1 MVESGAPAAARPAVA
16 VRPIVRPLPA
26 AWTTDHVAAALERL
40 PHAVFFE
47 SAGPDLE
54 SGAWTLL
61 AFDPLWQVEVREGRL
76 RRVLGVGAGEAGPRE
91 SRGAGTSGRGDSVR
105 SLPPPRDR
113 GDLGPAL
120 EALERIWPARA
131 AYDPA
136 PPLPFASGLAGTLA
150 YDLKDLFER
159 YPSRARREW
168 PHPDLLLGYYDVVF
182 GWNRETGEA
191 WAVATG
197 FDGRAVDAS
206 RAEVRLDAAW
216 TRLERAIA
224 GSPDGAAVARILPDE
239 PSWGALTPI
248 AVSDFSRDGYLRVV
262 ERALEHIA
270 AGDIYQVNLSQRFWV
285 EPAPPP
291 AALYRRLRAVAPAPF
306 LAYAALPDGSAVASS
321 SPERFFSIRGSR
333 IESWPI
339 KGTRPRGRS
348 PEEDLAMAE
357 ALRASE
363 KDRAENL
370 MIVDLE
376 RNDLGRVCRVG
387 SIRVPALWEVATHS
401 NVHHLVSRVVGELR
415 DDAGPMEILGALFPG
430 GSITGAPKIRSVEII
445 DALEP
450 VRRGVYTG
458 AVGYWDAS
466 GDADWNIAIRTV
478 TVGRGAASFHA
489 GGGIVADSTPEGEYE
504 ETLIKAS
511 GMMRA
516 LGVKRAG

>member
-1 MVESGAPAAARPAVA
+1 
-16 VRPIVRPLPA
+16 
-26 AWTTDHVAAALERL
+26 VAAVLERL

-47 SAGPDLE
+47 SAGPDRE
-54 SGAWTLL
+54 SGSWTFL

-76 RRVLGVGAGEAGPRE
+76 RRVLGVGAGSAGPRE
-91 SRGAGTSGRGDSVR
+91 SRGEPARTVGGGVH

-113 GDLGPAL
+113 GDLSPAL
-120 EALERIWPARA
+120 EALARVWPARV
-131 AYDPA
+131 AYDPM
-136 PPLPFASGLAGTLA
+136 PPIPFVSGLAGSLA

-159 YPSRARREW
+159 YPVYARREW
-168 PHPDLLLGYYDVVF
+168 PHPDLLLGFYDVAF
-182 GWNRETGEA
+182 GWSRESGEA

-197 FDGRAVDAS
+197 FDGTTADEARAV
-206 RAEVRLDAAW
+206 ERLDAAW
-216 TRLERAIA
+216 SRLSAAFEAV
-224 GSPDGAAVARILPDE
+224 PDWAAAALVHPDE

-248 AVSDFSRDGYLRVV
+248 ATSNFTRDQYLRVV

-270 AGDIYQVNLSQRFWV
+270 DGDIYQVNLAQRFWV
-285 EPAPPP
+285 EPAPAP

-306 LAYAALPDGSAVASS
+306 LAYAALPDGGGIASS

-333 IESWPI
+333 IEAWPI

-348 PEEDLAMAE
+348 PEEDAALAD

-376 RNDLGRVCRVG
+376 RNDLGRICEIGTV
-387 SIRVPALWEVATHS
+387 RVPALWEVETHS

-415 DDAGPMEILGALFPG
+415 PEFGPVEILRALFPG
-430 GSITGAPKIRSVEII
+430 GSITGAPKIRAVEII

-458 AVGYWDAS
+458 AVGYWDAN

-478 TVGRGAASFHA
+478 TVGRGAASFHV

-504 ETLIKAS
+504 ETLVKAS

-516 LGVKRAG
+516 LGVRRAG